1 MNALAAMK
9 LPTIEVNGL
18 PRERLEVMAEAG
30 ARVLEC
36 YRVLQKSDANVVGEV
51 LRDQGE
57 FYEWDHYPSE
67 DVYDRETHSQYYY
80 HAHPPEK
87 RANKWGAEHGHFH
100 TFLRPKGMPARI
112 EPAPLADYEAP
123 ADPNDALTH
132 FVGVSMNRA
141 GYPIRL
147 FTTNRWVTGE
157 VWYAADDVITM
168 LEKFEIDQAL
178 PSWPVNVWITG
189 MLQLFQPQIEALLR
203 QRDRTVA
210 EWEASHPGLNA
221 YEDRD
226 LEITSITDISV
237 EDQVKKVDKA
247 LRAAAA
253 A

>member
-1 MNALAAMK
+1 
-9 LPTIEVNGL
+9 
-18 PRERLEVMAEAG
+18 
-30 ARVLEC
+30 
-36 YRVLQKSDANVVGEV
+36 
-51 LRDQGE
+51 
-57 FYEWDHYPSE
+57 
-67 DVYDRETHSQYYY
+67 
-80 HAHPPEK
+80 
-87 RANKWGAEHGHFH
+87 
-100 TFLRPKGMPARI
+100 
-112 EPAPLADYEAP
+112 
-123 ADPNDALTH
+123 
-132 FVGVSMNRA
+132 
-141 GYPIRL
+141 
-147 FTTNRWVTGE
+147 
-157 VWYAADDVITM
+157 M

-210 EWEASHPGLNA
+210 EWAASHPGLNA